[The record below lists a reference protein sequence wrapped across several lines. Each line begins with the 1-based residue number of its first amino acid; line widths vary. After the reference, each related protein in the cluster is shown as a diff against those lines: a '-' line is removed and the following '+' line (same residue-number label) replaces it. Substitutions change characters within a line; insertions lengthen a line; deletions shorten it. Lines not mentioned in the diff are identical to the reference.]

1 MNSPTSTPKPTDLF
15 HTLWKQLGECHEK
28 TLQELEEKVSKLKKD
43 RDAQRLEVFYTRN
56 QELKE
61 QTKTLQD
68 AIGLLEDRDAQRL
81 EVFYTRNQELK
92 EQTKTLQDAIG
103 LLEDRLR
110 TGECDRCLILEGN
123 LKSSQEQNERL
134 ITKMKHENKCLE
146 DENRKL
152 YTELEKFKNC
162 SDPQEQEDGIIPDSP
177 VLASSLPL
185 ANKLRKRKT
194 GEKRRHVRYA
204 EEPSFKLKSL
214 FKDPLNE
221 LVAGPKNAKK
231 TDILVPDTCEMETS
245 LIAGEEENGG
255 EVIAETCVLEL
266 VNTRHVK
273 TVEAAGQ
280 QNVPKS
286 SLLTGVH
293 LKPRRISPSSTSVQS
308 PDSTTD
314 KSSSLSPPGKKLTIA
329 DFTCKEKQKKEDGE
343 PKGRIPK
350 EEQKKQTCRS
360 VHTQSFKQPPD
371 SKVQSVDCGS
381 PAFKKPNSRLLDQRR
396 NHLHG
401 HRSSHRQ
408 EKTHTVENMW
418 SIDPALNFSM
428 YDSERGAVEHEEHGE
443 LPDSDCTW
451 ISHSLLQGRRAND
464 EEEEHSV
471 SGIGEKA
478 NDSLDGMFDA
488 TGHEE
493 YISYNS
499 SQVASQPSE
508 AMEQEEDNEEEES
521 SENYPH
527 MNKVKHPAFAHVA
540 VVRKKDERRKLK
552 GTTCKECEVYYAH
565 LPEEEKQ
572 KKLSECSRHRYR
584 FIPPNTPEHFWEVGF
599 PSTQTCIERGYIKEE
614 KTPSSRLRRKQPFA
628 AFFSPKNSQKDS

>member
-1 MNSPTSTPKPTDLF
+1 MEKSRNMELGSFSLTPHKHIGIPCLKFPEVKLSCGSERGQANMDPDQMSTSSFGCRRLPSDTGLKTPVDAPLRLSAPKTSDDRMSSPTSTPKPTDLF

-43 RDAQRLEVFYTRN
+43 RCLDAQRLEVFYTRN

-68 AIGLLEDRDAQRL
+68 AISLLEDRIRA
-81 EVFYTRNQELK
+81 
-92 EQTKTLQDAIG
+92 A
-103 LLEDRLR
+103 
-110 TGECDRCLILEGN
+110 ECDRCLILEGN
-123 LKSSQEQNERL
+123 LKSSQEQSEQL
-134 ITKMKHENKCLE
+134 INKMN
-146 DENRKL
+146 
-152 YTELEKFKNC
+152 
-162 SDPQEQEDGIIPDSP
+162 PI
-177 VLASSLPL
+177 
-185 ANKLRKRKT
+185 
-194 GEKRRHVRYA
+194 
-204 EEPSFKLKSL
+204 
-214 FKDPLNE
+214 NE
-221 LVAGPKNAKK
+221 LVGGPKNAKR

-245 LIAGEEENGG
+245 HIAGEEENGG

-280 QNVPKS
+280 RNVPKS

-293 LKPRRISPSSTSVQS
+293 LKPRRISSSSTSVQS

-314 KSSSLSPPGKKLTIA
+314 KSSSLSPPGKKLAID
-329 DFTCKEKQKKEDGE
+329 DFKCKEKPKNEDGE
-343 PKGRIPK
+343 PKGRIP
-350 EEQKKQTCRS
+350 EVEQKKQTCRS
-360 VHTQSFKQPPD
+360 SHTQSFKQSPD

-401 HRSSHRQ
+401 HGSSQRQ

-418 SIDPALNFSM
+418 SMDPALHFSM
-428 YDSERGAVEHEEHGE
+428 YDSERGAVEHEEHGQ

-451 ISHSLLQGRRAND
+451 VSHSLLQGRRAND

-478 NDSLDGMFDA
+478 NDSLDRMFDA

-493 YISYNS
+493 YISYIS
-499 SQVASQPSE
+499 SQVASQPCE

-521 SENYPH
+521 SENYPR

-572 KKLSECSRHRYR
+572 KKLSECSRHRHR
-584 FIPPNTPEHFWEVGF
+584 FIPPNTPENFWEVGF

-614 KTPSSRLRRKQPFA
+614 KTPLSRLRRKQPFA
-628 AFFSPKNSQKDS
+628 VLFSPKNSQKDS